1 MSQPSIVTSAARI
14 LTTLPVPDPT
24 RRGRPRPT
32 RRRGRSMN
40 RSPAKVPGPTSTVSP
55 LLAASIRAWSGESSL
70 GDGRPSS
77 VPGSVGAISSPRRV
91 SDTARMA
98 NAAKRIG
105 SGAGGLSAEPP
116 REKQGEREADDGQGE
131 GVGPEPGVRVDAEIG
146 QLLEAKERRHE
157 GGYLHRGRRRQVVS
171 VAPELV
177 AERPERERAEI
188 AEEDEDVDEVRDLPE
203 DRGPQEE
210 QPHDADHEGNP
221 LELGE
226 VGRLDVLHPDVV
238 VQDVDLLDV
247 LPLVAPLEAVA
258 VDVHPKPFRV
268 LRGEHRQLP
277 EGEDIGEDEE
287 ERGDQQ
293 EDTGRRSERLI
304 EEPCLFFEERCH
316 SGSPQVRTWPSR

>member
-1 MSQPSIVTSAARI
+1 MRQFRMAVRGAEVWIPDESRPRSPPFRPSMSKPSIVTSAARI

-32 RRRGRSMN
+32 RRIGWSMN
-40 RSPAKVPGPTSTVSP
+40 RSPTKVPGPTSTVSP
-55 LLAASIRAWSGESSL
+55 FPAASTRAWSGESSL

-77 VPGSVGAISSPRRV
+77 APGGVGAISSPRRV
-91 SDTARMA
+91 SDTARRA

-105 SGAGGLSAEPP
+105 SGAGGLPAGPP
-116 REKQGEREADDGQGE
+116 CEEKSESEARGGQGER
-131 GVGPEPGVRVDAEIG
+131 VGPEPGVGIDAEIG
-146 QLLEAKERRHE
+146 QLLEPEERRHE
-157 GGYLHRGRRRQVVS
+157 GGDLHRGRRRQVVS
-171 VAPELV
+171 VTPELV
-177 AERPERERAEI
+177 AERPEGERAEI

-221 LELGE
+221 FEFGE

-247 LPLVAPLEAVA
+247 LPLVSPLEAVA
-258 VDVHPKPFRV
+258 VDVHPEPFRV

-277 EGEDIGEDEE
+277 EGEDIGE
-287 ERGDQQ
+287 
-293 EDTGRRSERLI
+293 
-304 EEPCLFFEERCH
+304 
-316 SGSPQVRTWPSR
+316 